1 MHQVLVCFLQ
11 HRSSIWD
18 LKIIQSISHTT
29 GICSKSRM
37 LHPTFWWFGESRM
50 QHPISWLSYRRN
62 IKSRMRHSTLRR
74 WVTFIGRS
82 YTGYSS
88 YGPVSEISRLFS
100 RYHIRRVFAPKVGCC
115 ILLFGGVSKVG
126 CSILLLGC
134 PIVETSK
141 VGCHILLFDDL
152 FIEHLESR
160 MQHPTFHV
168 MWYSR
173 APEIVRWA
181 TNVCLKIEL
190 CCGFCANS
198 KKGSK

>member
-1 MHQVLVCFLQ
+1 MYRVVVRFLQ
-11 HRSSIWD
+11 HPRSSLWD
-18 LKIIQSISHTT
+18 LKIRQSISQKAMIWPVHM
-29 GICSKSRM
+29 SMYKLAVVSR
-37 LHPTFWWFGESRM
+37 TWKANSAN
-50 QHPISWLSYRRN
+50 N
-62 IKSRMRHSTLRR
+62 IAKSRMRHSTLRR

-100 RYHIRRVFAPKVGCC
+100 RYHIRRVFDPKVGCC

-181 TNVCLKIEL
+181 TTVCLKIKL

-198 KKGSK
+198 KKRPK